1 MTSDPQV
8 NPRTEVDP
16 VAAPPAPRPGSGS
29 PVAGLVRLARPKQWL
44 KNILVFVAP
53 GAAGV
58 LLHPGPLLRTLLA
71 FVVFCLAASG
81 TYYINDARDVAAD
94 RVHARKRFRP
104 VASGQVSV
112 RTAYTG
118 GVLLIALALGL
129 SMLAG
134 WQLLVTV
141 AAYVGL
147 TTAYSLWLKHEP
159 VVDLVGVAA
168 GFVLR
173 ALAGATATHI
183 SVSSWFLIVASLGSL
198 FMVAGKREA
207 ELRNAGDE
215 VTRSTLQRYSM
226 QFLNYVQAAAT
237 GALLVSYCMWAF
249 DVHTGG
255 VRLLFGLSIVPFAVG
270 VLRYAMLVDIGRG
283 EEPEEA
289 VLSDRVLLACGLLLA
304 LLLGIGVYVV

>member
-1 MTSDPQV
+1 MTDGPATE
-8 NPRTEVDP
+8 PRTGASP
-16 VAAPPAPRPGSGS
+16 VGSS
-29 PVAGLVRLARPKQWL
+29 AQRPVAGGQLAGLIRLARPKQWL
-44 KNILVFVAP
+44 KNVLVFVAP

-58 LLHPGPLLRTLLA
+58 LLQAGPLLRTLLA
-71 FVVFCLAASG
+71 FVVFSLAASG
-81 TYYINDARDVAAD
+81 TYFINDARDVAAD
-94 RVHARKRFRP
+94 RLHARKRFRP
-104 VASGQVSV
+104 VASGQVSTGV
-112 RTAYTG
+112 AYVG
-118 GVLLIALALGL
+118 GALLLVVALALSL
-129 SMLAG
+129 LAG

-141 AAYVGL
+141 AAYVAL

-173 ALAGATATHI
+173 ALAGAMATHVA
-183 SVSSWFLIVASLGSL
+183 VSSWFLIVASLGSL

-226 QFLNYVQAAAT
+226 QFLGYIQAAAT

-249 DVHTGG
+249 DVHSGG
-255 VRLLFGLSIVPFAVG
+255 DRLLFGLSIVPFAVG

-289 VLSDRVLLACGLLLA
+289 VLSDHVLLVCGVLLAV
-304 LLLGIGVYVV
+304 LLGIGVYVN

>member
-1 MTSDPQV
+1 MTDRPAIDPATGTDDV
-8 NPRTEVDP
+8 STSGVAP
-16 VAAPPAPRPGSGS
+16 VSAGLA
-29 PVAGLVRLARPKQWL
+29 AGLVRLARPKQWL
-44 KNILVFVAP
+44 KNVLVFVAP

-58 LLHPGPLLRTLLA
+58 LFEGGPLLRTLLA
-71 FVVFCLAASG
+71 FVVFSLAASG

-94 RVHARKRFRP
+94 RRHARKRFRP
-104 VASGQVSV
+104 VASGQVST
-112 RTAYTG
+112 RAAYVG
-118 GVLLIALALGL
+118 GVLLLVLSLGL
-129 SMLAG
+129 SLLAG

-141 AAYVGL
+141 ASYMAV

-173 ALAGATATHI
+173 ALAGATATNVA
-183 SVSSWFLIVASLGSL
+183 VSSWFLIVASLGSL

-215 VTRSTLQRYSM
+215 ITRSTLQRYSM
-226 QFLNYVQAAAT
+226 QFLGYIQAAAT

-249 DVHTGG
+249 DVHSGG
-255 VRLLFGLSIVPFAVG
+255 DRLLFGLSIVPFAVG

-289 VLSDRVLLACGLLLA
+289 VLSDRVLLACGVLLA
-304 LLLGIGVYVV
+304 VLLGVGVYVN

>member
-1 MTSDPQV
+1 MTDGPATD
-8 NPRTEVDP
+8 PRTGADP
-16 VAAPPAPRPGSGS
+16 LATTGATPAVGGQL
-29 PVAGLVRLARPKQWL
+29 AGLVRLARPKQWL
-44 KNILVFVAP
+44 KNVLVFVAP

-58 LLHPGPLLRTLLA
+58 LLQAGPLLRTLLA
-71 FVVFCLAASG
+71 FVVFSLAASG
-81 TYYINDARDVAAD
+81 TYYINDARDVASD
-94 RVHARKRFRP
+94 RRHARKRFRP
-104 VASGQVSV
+104 VASGQVST
-112 RTAYTG
+112 TAAYVG
-118 GVLLIALALGL
+118 GVLLLVLAMALSL
-129 SMLAG
+129 LAG

-141 AAYVGL
+141 ASYVAL

-159 VVDLVGVAA
+159 VVDLVGVAV

-173 ALAGATATHI
+173 ALAGAMATHVV
-183 SVSSWFLIVASLGSL
+183 VSSWFLIVASLGSL

-226 QFLNYVQAAAT
+226 QFLGYIQAAAT

-249 DVHTGG
+249 EVHSGG
-255 VRLLFGLSIVPFAVG
+255 DRLLFGLSIVPFAVG

-289 VLSDRVLLACGLLLA
+289 VFSDHVLLVCGVLLAV
-304 LLLGIGVYVV
+304 LLGIGVYVS

>member
-1 MTSDPQV
+1 MTDGPAPD
-8 NPRTEVDP
+8 PRTGADILATTESTTV
-16 VAAPPAPRPGSGS
+16 PGGL
-29 PVAGLVRLARPKQWL
+29 VAGLVRLARPKQWL
-44 KNILVFVAP
+44 KNVLVFVAP

-58 LLHPGPLLRTLLA
+58 LLQPGPLLRTLLA
-71 FVVFCLAASG
+71 FVVFSLAASG
-81 TYYINDARDVAAD
+81 TYYINDARDVVAD
-94 RVHARKRFRP
+94 RLHARKRFRP
-104 VASGQVSV
+104 VASGQVPPAV
-112 RTAYTG
+112 AYVG
-118 GVLLIALALGL
+118 GVVLLLLAMALSL
-129 SMLAG
+129 LAG

-141 AAYVGL
+141 ASYIAL

-173 ALAGATATHI
+173 ALAGAMATHVP
-183 SVSSWFLIVASLGSL
+183 VSSWFLIVASLGSL

-226 QFLNYVQAAAT
+226 QFLSYIQAAAT

-249 DVHTGG
+249 EAHSGG
-255 VRLLFGLSIVPFAVG
+255 DRLLFGLSIVPFAVG

-283 EEPEEA
+283 EEPEDA
-289 VLSDRVLLACGLLLA
+289 VLSDHVLTVCGVLLVV
-304 LLLGIGVYVV
+304 LLGIGVYVS

>member
-1 MTSDPQV
+1 MTDGPATDPRAGTDALV
-8 NPRTEVDP
+8 TTGAAP
-16 VAAPPAPRPGSGS
+16 VAGGQI
-29 PVAGLVRLARPKQWL
+29 AGLVRLARPKQWL
-44 KNILVFVAP
+44 KNVLVFVAP

-58 LLHPGPLLRTLLA
+58 LLQVGPLLRTLLA
-71 FVVFCLAASG
+71 FVVFSLAASG
-81 TYYINDARDVAAD
+81 TYFINDARDVAAD
-94 RVHARKRFRP
+94 RLHARKRFRP
-104 VASGQVSV
+104 VASGQVSTTV
-112 RTAYTG
+112 AYVG
-118 GVLLIALALGL
+118 GAVLILLALALSL
-129 SMLAG
+129 LAG

-141 AAYVGL
+141 ASYVAL

-173 ALAGATATHI
+173 ALAGATATHVA
-183 SVSSWFLIVASLGSL
+183 VSSWFLIVASLGSL

-215 VTRSTLQRYSM
+215 ITRSTLQRYSM
-226 QFLNYVQAAAT
+226 QFLGYIQAAAT

-249 DVHTGG
+249 EAHVGG
-255 VRLLFGLSIVPFAVG
+255 DRLLFGLSIVPFAVG

-289 VLSDRVLLACGLLLA
+289 VLSDHVLLVCGVLLAV
-304 LLLGIGVYVV
+304 LLGIGVYVN

>member
-1 MTSDPQV
+1 MTDGPASDPRSGADTL
-8 NPRTEVDP
+8 PTP
-16 VAAPPAPRPGSGS
+16 GTPTAPGGL
-29 PVAGLVRLARPKQWL
+29 VAGLVRLARPKQWL

-58 LLHPGPLLRTLLA
+58 LLQPEQLLRTLLA

-94 RVHARKRFRP
+94 RLHARKRFRP
-104 VASGQVSV
+104 VASGQVSTTV
-112 RTAYTG
+112 AYVG
-118 GVLLIALALGL
+118 GVVLLVL
-129 SMLAG
+129 SMALSLLAG
-134 WQLLVTV
+134 WQLLVVV
-141 AAYVGL
+141 ASYIAL

-173 ALAGATATHI
+173 ALAGAMATQVP
-183 SVSSWFLIVASLGSL
+183 VSSWFLIVASLGSL

-226 QFLNYVQAAAT
+226 QFLGYIQAAST

-249 DVHTGG
+249 EAHSGG
-255 VRLLFGLSIVPFAVG
+255 DRLLFGLSIVPFAVG

-283 EEPEEA
+283 EEPEDA
-289 VLSDRVLLACGLLLA
+289 VLADRVLLFCGVLLA
-304 LLLGIGVYVV
+304 VLLGIGVYVS